1 MDESDRAQ
9 ARYTGNPKIS
19 NEKTEGESSVKTVA
33 VIDGQGGKLGAMV
46 VEAIRAEKL
55 SCRIHAIGTNSIATA
70 AMLRAGA
77 DAGATGENPVLV
89 ACRTADVLIGPVGIL
104 APDALMGE
112 ITPAMA
118 AAVGRSDAV
127 KLLLPVNLCSI
138 RVVGM
143 PALSFAK
150 LTAEAVTALRAVLDA

>member
-1 MDESDRAQ
+1 MR
-9 ARYTGNPKIS
+9 
-19 NEKTEGESSVKTVA
+19 
-33 VIDGQGGKLGAMV
+33 
-46 VEAIRAEKL
+46 
-55 SCRIHAIGTNSIATA
+55 
-70 AMLRAGA
+70 
-77 DAGATGENPVLV
+77 V

-104 APDALMGE
+104 AADALMGE

-118 AAVGRSDAV
+118 EAVGRSDAV

-150 LTAEAVTALRAVLDA
+150 LTAEAVTALRAALDA

>member
-1 MDESDRAQ
+1 
-9 ARYTGNPKIS
+9 
-19 NEKTEGESSVKTVA
+19 
-33 VIDGQGGKLGAMV
+33 
-46 VEAIRAEKL
+46 
-55 SCRIHAIGTNSIATA
+55 
-70 AMLRAGA
+70 
-77 DAGATGENPVLV
+77 
-89 ACRTADVLIGPVGIL
+89 
-104 APDALMGE
+104 MGE

-150 LTAEAVTALRAVLDA
+150 LTAEAVTALRAALDT